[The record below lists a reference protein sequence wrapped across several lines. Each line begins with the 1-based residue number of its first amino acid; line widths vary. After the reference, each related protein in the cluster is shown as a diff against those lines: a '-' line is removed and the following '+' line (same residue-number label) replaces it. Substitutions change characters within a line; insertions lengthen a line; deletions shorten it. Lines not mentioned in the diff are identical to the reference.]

1 MQTKVS
7 EPETTGAI
15 DMTRFGAAIRGKR
28 GVRSLREVAAEL
40 GMQGWSRLAAYE
52 RGEAQP
58 GLAHFIR
65 VCRWLDV
72 PMEYFITTEPQDTQ
86 T

>member
-1 MQTKVS
+1 MQTKVAR
-7 EPETTGAI
+7 PPAAKMI
-15 DMTRFGAAIRGKR
+15 DTAKFGAAIRAKR
-28 GVRSLREVAAEL
+28 GGKTLREIGEEL
-40 GMQGWSRLAAYE
+40 GMGWSRLAAYE
-52 RGEAQP
+52 REEAQP

-72 PMEYFITTEPQDTQ
+72 PMEYFITTKQDTQ